1 MHLKWCF
8 RVSTGCETMALDLTI
23 AGTIVALSIVL
34 SGLLIGIGRAIGSH
48 KVEFF
53 GREELIQ
60 AIINAA
66 LVGAYATITLTA
78 TEISKEIAGDGLC
91 VEGDAIENLQCIY
104 EGTSTN
110 IYTLLVETLH
120 LHQTV
125 AYYQSLVLNFST
137 FTIQPL
143 AYLSSVS
150 LILEAQALALQQ
162 LLLVSEI
169 HIQLLAFFGPQ
180 LLTFFFPLGLVFRA
194 FFSTRK
200 LGGFLIALSIGLYL
214 LYPSLIMV
222 FPQPDLNE
230 TTIALESMN
239 NNTNYTITPILDLND
254 NYAIAGKLDN
264 MTNTSAGTDFTGDV
278 TTSLQQLT
286 SATSALTIFIL
297 IAPLFSII
305 LTLIFIKEVTDI
317 FGGEFFYSV
326 GML

>member
-1 MHLKWCF
+1 
-8 RVSTGCETMALDLTI
+8 MALDLTI

-34 SGLLIGIGRAIGSH
+34 SGLLIGMGRAIGSH
-48 KVEFF
+48 KVEYF

-60 AIINAA
+60 AMINAA

-78 TEISKEIAGDGLC
+78 TEISKEMVSGTVCGA
-91 VEGDAIENLQCIY
+91 GDAIENLQCLF
-104 EGTSTN
+104 EGVSAN
-110 IYTLLVETLH
+110 VYSLLVETLH

-150 LILEAQALALQQ
+150 LILEAQVLILQQ
-162 LLLVSEI
+162 LLLVSEV
-169 HIQLLAFFGPQ
+169 HIQLLSFFGPQ

-214 LYPSLIMV
+214 LYPSLVMV
-222 FPQPDLNE
+222 FPQPVLNE
-230 TTIALESMN
+230 TLTSLESMN

-264 MTNTSAGTDFTGDV
+264 MTNTSAGMDFTGEV
-278 TTSLQQLT
+278 TTSIQELT
-286 SATSALTIFIL
+286 TATSALTIFVL

-305 LTLIFIKEVTDI
+305 ITLIFIKEVTDI

>member
-1 MHLKWCF
+1 
-8 RVSTGCETMALDLTI
+8 MALDLTI

-60 AIINAA
+60 AVINAA

-78 TEISKEIAGDGLC
+78 TEISREIAGDGIC
-91 VEGDAIENLQCIY
+91 VEGDAIENLQCVY
-104 EGTSTN
+104 GGLSDN
-110 IYTLLVETLH
+110 IYILLVESLH

-150 LILEAQALALQQ
+150 IILEAQVLALQQ
-162 LLLVSEI
+162 LLLISEI
-169 HIQLLAFFGPQ
+169 HVQLLAFFGPQ
-180 LLTFFFPLGLVFRA
+180 LLTFFFPLGLIFRA

-222 FPQPDLNE
+222 FPQPELNG
-230 TTIALESMN
+230 TTAGLESMN

-264 MTNTSAGTDFTGDV
+264 MTNTTAGADFTGDV

-286 SATSALTIFIL
+286 SATSSLTIFIL

>member
-1 MHLKWCF
+1 
-8 RVSTGCETMALDLTI
+8 MALDLTI

-34 SGLLIGIGRAIGSH
+34 SGLLIGLGRAIGSH
-48 KVEFF
+48 KVEYF

-60 AIINAA
+60 AMINAA

-78 TEISKEIAGDGLC
+78 TEISKEMVTGTLC
-91 VEGDAIENLQCIY
+91 GEGDAIENLQCLY
-104 EGTSTN
+104 EGVSTN
-110 IYTLLVETLH
+110 LYSLLVETLH

-150 LILEAQALALQQ
+150 LILEAQVLILQQ

-169 HIQLLAFFGPQ
+169 HIQLLSFFGPQ

-214 LYPSLIMV
+214 LYPSLVMV
-222 FPQPDLNE
+222 FPQPVLNE
-230 TTIALESMN
+230 TLISLESMN

-264 MTNTSAGTDFTGDV
+264 MTNTSAGMDFTGEV
-278 TTSLQQLT
+278 TTSIQELT
-286 SATSALTIFIL
+286 TATSALTIFVL

-305 LTLIFIKEVTDI
+305 ITLIFIKEVTDI

>member
-1 MHLKWCF
+1 
-8 RVSTGCETMALDLTI
+8 MALDLTI

-34 SGLLIGIGRAIGSH
+34 SGLLIGLGRAIGSH
-48 KVEFF
+48 KVEYF

-60 AIINAA
+60 AMINAA

-78 TEISKEIAGDGLC
+78 TEISKEMVSGTVCGT
-91 VEGDAIENLQCIY
+91 GDAIENLQCLF
-104 EGTSTN
+104 EGVSTN
-110 IYTLLVETLH
+110 IYSLLVETLH

-150 LILEAQALALQQ
+150 LILEAQVLVLQQ

-169 HIQLLAFFGPQ
+169 HIQLLSFFGPQ

-214 LYPSLIMV
+214 LYPSLVMV
-222 FPQPDLNE
+222 FPQPVLNE
-230 TTIALESMN
+230 TLISLESMN

-254 NYAIAGKLDN
+254 NYVIAGKLDN
-264 MTNTSAGTDFTGDV
+264 MTNTSAGIDFTGEV
-278 TTSLQQLT
+278 TTSIQGLT
-286 SATSALTIFIL
+286 TATSALTIFVL

-305 LTLIFIKEVTDI
+305 VTLIFIKEVTDI

>member
-1 MHLKWCF
+1 
-8 RVSTGCETMALDLTI
+8 MALDLTI

-60 AIINAA
+60 AMINAA

-78 TEISKEIAGDGLC
+78 TEISKEMVDGGIC
-91 VEGDAIENLQCIY
+91 GTGDAIENLQCLY
-104 EGTSTN
+104 EGVSGN
-110 IYTLLVETLH
+110 IYSLLVETLT

-125 AYYQSLVLNFST
+125 AYYQSLVLTFST

-150 LILEAQALALQQ
+150 LILEAQVLILQQ

-169 HIQLLAFFGPQ
+169 HIQLLSFFGPQ
-180 LLTFFFPLGLVFRA
+180 LLTFFFPLGLIFRA

-200 LGGFLIALSIGLYL
+200 LGGFLIALSIGLFL
-214 LYPSLIMV
+214 LYPSLVMV
-222 FPQPDLNE
+222 FPQPELNE
-230 TTIALESMN
+230 TLTSVEMMN

-264 MTNTSAGTDFTGDV
+264 MTNVSAGMDFTGEV
-278 TTSLQQLT
+278 TTSIQQLT
-286 SATSALTIFIL
+286 TATSALAIFVL

-305 LTLIFIKEVTDI
+305 VTLIFIKEVTDI

>member
-1 MHLKWCF
+1 
-8 RVSTGCETMALDLTI
+8 MALDLTI
-23 AGTIVALSIVL
+23 AGMIVALSIVL

-48 KVEFF
+48 KVEYF

-60 AIINAA
+60 AMINAA

-78 TEISKEIAGDGLC
+78 TEISKEIVGEGPC
-91 VEGDAIENLQCIY
+91 VEGDAIENLQCLF
-104 EGTSTN
+104 EGVSAN
-110 IYTLLVETLH
+110 IYSLLVETLN

-137 FTIQPL
+137 FSIQPL

-150 LILEAQALALQQ
+150 LILEAQVLALQQ
-162 LLLVSEI
+162 LLLISEI
-169 HIQLLAFFGPQ
+169 HIQLLSFFGPQ
-180 LLTFFFPLGLVFRA
+180 LLTFFFPLGLIFRA
-194 FFSTRK
+194 FFSTRR

-214 LYPSLIMV
+214 LYPSMVMV

-230 TTIALESMN
+230 TINDVTSMN

-264 MTNTSAGTDFTGDV
+264 MTNTSAGADFTGDV
-278 TTSLQQLT
+278 TTSIQQLT
-286 SATSALTIFIL
+286 SATSSLTIFIL
-297 IAPLFSII
+297 IAPIFSII
-305 LTLIFIKEVTDI
+305 ITLIFIKEVTDI

>member
-1 MHLKWCF
+1 
-8 RVSTGCETMALDLTI
+8 MALDLTI

-34 SGLLIGIGRAIGSH
+34 SGLLIGLGRAIGSH
-48 KVEFF
+48 KVEYF

-60 AIINAA
+60 AMINAA

-78 TEISKEIAGDGLC
+78 TEISKEMVSGTLC
-91 VEGDAIENLQCIY
+91 GTGDAIENLQCLY
-104 EGTSTN
+104 EGVSDN
-110 IYTLLVETLH
+110 LYSILVETLH

-125 AYYQSLVLNFST
+125 AYYQSMVLNFST
-137 FTIQPL
+137 FSIQPL

-150 LILEAQALALQQ
+150 LILEAQVLVLQQ

-169 HIQLLAFFGPQ
+169 HIQLLSFFGPQ
-180 LLTFFFPLGLVFRA
+180 LLTFFFPLGLIFRA

-214 LYPSLIMV
+214 LYPSLVMV
-222 FPQPDLNE
+222 FPQPVLNE
-230 TTIALESMN
+230 TIISMESMN

-264 MTNTSAGTDFTGDV
+264 MTNTSAGMDFTGEI
-278 TTSLQQLT
+278 TTSIQELT
-286 SATSALTIFIL
+286 TATSSLTIFVL

-305 LTLIFIKEVTDI
+305 VTLIFIKEVTDI

>member
-1 MHLKWCF
+1 MRPKRHN
-8 RVSTGCETMALDLTI
+8 RAPTGRETMALDLTI

-48 KVEFF
+48 KIEFF

-78 TEISKEIAGDGLC
+78 TEISREIAGEGIC
-91 VEGDAIENLQCIY
+91 VEGDAVENLQCVY
-104 EGTSTN
+104 EGLSTN
-110 IYTLLVETLH
+110 LYTLLVETLH

-125 AYYQSLVLNFST
+125 GYYQSLVLDFST
-137 FTIQPL
+137 FSIQPL

-150 LILEAQALALQQ
+150 MILEAQVLALQQ
-162 LLLVSEI
+162 LLLISEI
-169 HIQLLAFFGPQ
+169 HVQLLAFFGPQ
-180 LLTFFFPLGLVFRA
+180 LLTFFFPLGLIFRA

-230 TTIALESMN
+230 TTISLESMN

-264 MTNTSAGTDFTGDV
+264 MTNATGGTDFTGEV

-286 SATSALTIFIL
+286 SATSSLAIFII

>member
-1 MHLKWCF
+1 
-8 RVSTGCETMALDLTI
+8 MALDLTI

-60 AIINAA
+60 AMINAA

-78 TEISKEIAGDGLC
+78 TEISREMVGGGICG
-91 VEGDAIENLQCIY
+91 EGDAIENLQCLY
-104 EGTSTN
+104 EGVSGN
-110 IYTLLVETLH
+110 IYSLLVETLS

-143 AYLSSVS
+143 SYLSSVS
-150 LILEAQALALQQ
+150 LILEAQVLVLQQ

-169 HIQLLAFFGPQ
+169 HIQLLSFFGPQ
-180 LLTFFFPLGLVFRA
+180 LLTFFFPLGLIFRA

-200 LGGFLIALSIGLYL
+200 LGGFLIALSIGLFL
-214 LYPSLIMV
+214 LYPSLVMV
-222 FPQPDLNE
+222 FPQPVLNE
-230 TTIALESMN
+230 TLTSLESMN

-264 MTNTSAGTDFTGDV
+264 MTNITGSTGNATTSGTDFTGDV
-278 TTSLQQLT
+278 TTSIQQLT
-286 SATSALTIFIL
+286 TATSALAIFVL
-297 IAPLFSII
+297 IAPLFSMIV
-305 LTLIFIKEVTDI
+305 TLIFIKEVTDI

>member
-1 MHLKWCF
+1 
-8 RVSTGCETMALDLTI
+8 MALDLTI

-34 SGLLIGIGRAIGSH
+34 SGLLIGVGRAIGSH

-66 LVGAYATITLTA
+66 LVGAYATIVLTA
-78 TEISKEIAGDGLC
+78 TEISSELAGEGIC

-104 EGTSTN
+104 EGLSVN
-110 IYTLLVETLH
+110 LYALLVETLQ
-120 LHQTV
+120 LHHTV
-125 AYYQSLVLNFST
+125 AYYQSIVLNFST
-137 FTIQPL
+137 FSIQPL

-150 LILEAQALALQQ
+150 MMLEAQALAIQQ
-162 LLLVSEI
+162 LLLISEI

-214 LYPSLIMV
+214 LYPSLVMV
-222 FPQPDLNE
+222 FPQPELNE
-230 TTIALESMN
+230 TTIALEAMN

-254 NYAIAGKLDN
+254 NYAIAGKLDG
-264 MTNTSAGTDFTGDV
+264 MTNTTAGTDFTGDV

-286 SATSALTIFIL
+286 SATSSLVIFIL
-297 IAPLFSII
+297 IAPVFSII

>member
-1 MHLKWCF
+1 
-8 RVSTGCETMALDLTI
+8 MALDLTI

-34 SGLLIGIGRAIGSH
+34 SGLFIGLGRAIGSH
-48 KVEFF
+48 RLEYF

-60 AIINAA
+60 AVINAA

-78 TEISKEIAGDGLC
+78 TEISKELVGQAAC
-91 VEGDAIENLQCIY
+91 ATGDALENLQCLY
-104 EGTSTN
+104 QGVSDSTYAILLETIN
-110 IYTLLVETLH
+110 IH
-120 LHQTV
+120 SIV

-143 AYLSSVS
+143 AHLSSLS
-150 LILEAQALALQQ
+150 LILQAQILTLQQ

-169 HIQLLAFFGPQ
+169 HIQLLSFFGPQ

-214 LYPSLIMV
+214 LYPSMIMV
-222 FPQPDLNE
+222 FPQPELNE
-230 TTIALESMN
+230 TENFLHSIN
-239 NNTNYTITPILDLND
+239 NNTNYSTMPILDLND
-254 NYAIAGKLDN
+254 NYAIAAKLDSMNN
-264 MTNTSAGTDFTGDV
+264 MSVNLTGNGSTDFTGV
-278 TTSLQQLT
+278 MTESAQRLTT
-286 SATSALTIFIL
+286 ATSSLLVFVL
-297 IAPLFSII
+297 LAPLFSFIV
-305 LTLIFIKEVTDI
+305 TLVFIKEVTDI